1 MVLSLLGRLAG
12 TGRLGK
18 SSGLLSP
25 LESCSAARGLRC
37 GGETA
42 PEQSHLAGDVLS
54 DSLQCPSVT
63 GYSSFKCVSQVW
75 FRGVV
80 AELELA
86 GVSGDVRESSG
97 QLLGM
102 LRSPERVLLL
112 VLGILVT
119 QNISGDLMLH
129 FYAHQTLT
137 VKHEL

>member
-1 MVLSLLGRLAG
+1 M
-12 TGRLGK
+12 
-18 SSGLLSP
+18 
-25 LESCSAARGLRC
+25 
-37 GGETA
+37 
-42 PEQSHLAGDVLS
+42 
-54 DSLQCPSVT
+54 
-63 GYSSFKCVSQVW
+63 
-75 FRGVV
+75 

-102 LRSPERVLLL
+102 LMSPKRVSLL